1 MIAACGRALR
11 LGADRLK
18 KFLDTTGRSL
28 DLNSNQSLPSAVRC
42 AIASAASP
50 RSRPSPCC
58 CEGGRVENA
67 PTWRRQ
73 VQNRYSSTMRACK
86 LLIVRELGWRR
97 GWDSNPITSCRFCN
111 LQTPC
116 CRGCHKCQRCRGA
129 LHPIA
134 PEGPYR
140 MNAQAGL
147 NLAHESAAL
156 GRVGQAHGHGRDR
169 GARRQGVPGRTH
181 HRSQRPTAEPSI

>member
-1 MIAACGRALR
+1 MRLDVMRVTAMIAACGRALR

-97 GWDSNPITSCRFCN
+97 GWDSNPITSCRFCS
-111 LQTPC
+111 LQTPR
-116 CRGCHKCQRCRGA
+116 CRGCHTCQRCRGA

-134 PEGPYR
+134 PRVLHPDERIHEGEAY
-140 MNAQAGL
+140 GGI
-147 NLAHESAAL
+147 AL
-156 GRVGQAHGHGRDR
+156 GCPQGRR
-169 GARRQGVPGRTH
+169 ARD
-181 HRSQRPTAEPSI
+181 A